1 MKEISLYH
9 LPMGW
14 ETATIDNLIG
24 VNGLF
29 VDGDWIESKDQNPNG
44 GIRLIQLADI
54 GDGTFKD
61 KSNRFMSFNRAVEL
75 NCTFLQYG
83 DVLVARMPDPLGRA
97 IIFPYKEI
105 KQYVTVVDVAI
116 IRTGDGVYNK
126 WLMYFLNSPEIRKKI
141 GAFQTG
147 TTRKRISRSN
157 LAQINIPVP
166 PLNEQYR
173 IAEKIE
179 ELFSE
184 IENVETSLYDI
195 KKRLDFYWQTTLHYS
210 FSGHLSQEW
219 QVGEII
225 NSNFESL
232 NSIYE
237 IPTTWKW
244 EELGKYVDFIGAGS
258 TPKGGRSIYTHNGIP
273 FIRSQNVLYYSLDL
287 NDVVYITDE
296 INEKMSRTQT
306 QINDVLLN
314 ITGASIGRCAYIP
327 DNLEQANVNQHV
339 CIIRTKPVLL
349 YKYLSLYLNSPAIQR
364 LIQKWSSGAT
374 REALTLSQIRSIPIP
389 ICSLEEQEF
398 IVSELESQH
407 TILEHTRIMLEKKIS
422 QIQMLKQSV
431 LNKALEGRL
440 VSQNPND
447 EPASE
452 LLQRIKAERIELV
465 QGEPKI
471 KKVKIKIEKMERTKS
486 ILDLLKEA
494 QKPLSAKEIWQQ
506 SKHWD
511 SIDDFYAELKS
522 ISDLIEQ
529 KKSKT
534 EILLS
539 LKK

>member
-1 MKEISLYH
+1 
-9 LPMGW
+9 MG
-14 ETATIDNLIG
+14 
-24 VNGLF
+24 
-29 VDGDWIESKDQNPNG
+29 K
-44 GIRLIQLADI
+44 
-54 GDGTFKD
+54 
-61 KSNRFMSFNRAVEL
+61 
-75 NCTFLQYG
+75 FLW
-83 DVLVARMPDPLGRA
+83 
-97 IIFPYKEI
+97 
-105 KQYVTVVDVAI
+105 TVV
-116 IRTGDGVYNK
+116 
-126 WLMYFLNSPEIRKKI
+126 
-141 GAFQTG
+141 
-147 TTRKRISRSN
+147 
-157 LAQINIPVP
+157 
-166 PLNEQYR
+166 
-173 IAEKIE
+173 
-179 ELFSE
+179 
-184 IENVETSLYDI
+184 
-195 KKRLDFYWQTTLHYS
+195 
-210 FSGHLSQEW
+210 
-219 QVGEII
+219 
-225 NSNFESL
+225 